1 MASSTSSGPAIGVL
15 ARDASP
21 RLAPRLRP
29 WQQALR
35 EAVRDAAEL
44 CSLVGIDVAEMG
56 FSPAAARDF
65 PLLAPRGYVAR
76 MRYGDPAD
84 PLLRQVLPL
93 AAETHYLPG
102 DQQDPVGDRAAEL
115 APGLLHK
122 YEGRVLL
129 VTTGA
134 CAIHCRYCFR
144 RHYAYDELPPAAEAW
159 APALAA
165 IAADESIDEVIL
177 SGGDPLT
184 LSDARLAALAEQL
197 AAIPHVR
204 RLRIHSR
211 LPIVLPERVDDEL
224 LAWLSGT
231 RLTPVMVVH
240 ANHAAELDDEVA
252 AACARLSAAG
262 VVLLNQTVLLRG
274 VNDDAETLAALGR
287 RLIELRVTPYY
298 LHQLDRVAGGAHFEV
313 PAELGLALVEQL
325 RAELPGYLV
334 PRYVQELPGEASK
347 RPLG

>member
-1 MASSTSSGPAIGVL
+1 
-15 ARDASP
+15 
-21 RLAPRLRP
+21 
-29 WQQALR
+29 
-35 EAVRDAAEL
+35 
-44 CSLVGIDVAEMG
+44 
-56 FSPAAARDF
+56 
-65 PLLAPRGYVAR
+65 
-76 MRYGDPAD
+76 
-84 PLLRQVLPL
+84 
-93 AAETHYLPG
+93 
-102 DQQDPVGDRAAEL
+102 
-115 APGLLHK
+115 
-122 YEGRVLL
+122 VLL

-165 IAADESIDEVIL
+165 IAADASIDEVIL

-262 VVLLNQTVLLRG
+262 AMLLNQTVLLRG
-274 VNDDAETLAALGR
+274 VNDDAQALAALSR

-298 LHQLDRVAGGAHFEV
+298 LHQLDRVAGAAHFEV
-313 PAELGLALVEQL
+313 PVERGLALVEQL

-334 PRYVQELPGEASK
+334 PRYVHEVAGEASK

>member
-1 MASSTSSGPAIGVL
+1 
-15 ARDASP
+15 
-21 RLAPRLRP
+21 
-29 WQQALR
+29 LR

-44 CSLVGIDVAEMG
+44 CSLLGLDVAEMG
-56 FSPAAARDF
+56 LSAAAARDF

-76 MRYGDPAD
+76 MRYADPAD

-93 AAETHYLPG
+93 VAETDRMPG

-122 YEGRVLL
+122 YKGRVLL
-129 VTTGA
+129 VATGA

-144 RHYAYDELPPAAEAW
+144 RHYAYDELPPAVEAW

-165 IAADESIDEVIL
+165 IAADDSIDEVIL

-197 AAIPHVR
+197 AAIPHVK
-204 RLRIHSR
+204 RLRVHSR
-211 LPIVLPERVDDEL
+211 LPIVLPQRVDDDL
-224 LAWLSGT
+224 LAWLTGT

-252 AACARLSAAG
+252 AACARLAAAG
-262 VVLLNQTVLLRG
+262 VLLLNQSVLLRG
-274 VNDDAETLAALGR
+274 VNDDATTLAALSR

-298 LHQLDRVAGGAHFEV
+298 LHQLDRVAGAAHFEV
-313 PAELGLALVEQL
+313 PAERGLALLEQL

-334 PRYVQELPGEASK
+334 PRYVQEVPGEASK

>member
-1 MASSTSSGPAIGVL
+1 M
-15 ARDASP
+15 
-21 RLAPRLRP
+21 
-29 WQQALR
+29 R

-44 CSLVGIDVAEMG
+44 CSLLGLDVAEMG
-56 FSPAAARDF
+56 LSAAAARDF

-76 MRYGDPAD
+76 MRYADPAD

-93 AAETHYLPG
+93 VAETDRMPG

-122 YEGRVLL
+122 YKGRVLL
-129 VTTGA
+129 VATGA

-144 RHYAYDELPPAAEAW
+144 RHYAYDELPPAVEAW

-165 IAADESIDEVIL
+165 IAADDSIDEVIL

-197 AAIPHVR
+197 AAIPHVK
-204 RLRIHSR
+204 RLRVHSR
-211 LPIVLPERVDDEL
+211 LPIVLPQRVDDDL
-224 LAWLSGT
+224 LAWLTGT

-252 AACARLSAAG
+252 AACARLAAAG
-262 VVLLNQTVLLRG
+262 VLLLNQSVLLRG
-274 VNDDAETLAALGR
+274 VNDDATTLAALSR

-298 LHQLDRVAGGAHFEV
+298 LHQLDRVAGAAHFEV
-313 PAELGLALVEQL
+313 PAERGLALLEQL

-334 PRYVQELPGEASK
+334 PRYVQEVPGEASK